1 MNLEEHD
8 ARAATQV
15 DGLDGVLPR
24 RTGRD
29 PPLPFTAGED
39 PAPGRMPG

>member
-15 DGLDGVLPR
+15 AGLDGVLAS

-29 PPLPFTAGED
+29 PPPSFTAGED
-39 PAPGRMPG
+39 PAPARMPG